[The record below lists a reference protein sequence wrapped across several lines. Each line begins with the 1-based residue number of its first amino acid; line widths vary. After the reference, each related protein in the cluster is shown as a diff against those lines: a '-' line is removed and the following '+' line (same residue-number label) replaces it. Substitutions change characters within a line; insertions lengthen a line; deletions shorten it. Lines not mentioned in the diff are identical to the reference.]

1 MIDETIR
8 SKLYDQVEKQ
18 YPIRPAEI
26 QRKPLTTSLVRAP
39 AVDLSVQWQRQ
50 VFALKEQVLTAILF
64 QLHTLFELAGNDAD
78 IKRQAREALHALFER
93 DQACRRNGDCDVY
106 AYAHFLFRRQWHAA
120 SASRSMASASLMASE
135 QPGPT
140 AASPPAAPSLLA
152 ALRHLE
158 RAGFFQKSR
167 QEIAGW
173 TRRFLFI
180 ERYHRL
186 DAIEHENRLDRYRLL
201 RAQIASGKEPIRAL
215 EDLVLWLEFRM
226 IEEAG
231 LSLENVGPL
240 SRRLAQ
246 ELGGCVGP
254 DLLEGAALQ
263 PALYVLLKC
272 HQYCLAE
279 TLGPL
284 EQRRLERLSAAR
296 QLDSVLDLMRVV
308 INRTMGEQ
316 SIPQAGA
323 LLDRLQAEGFN
334 IEHQG
339 FRDPY
344 EASLVTLDEVERMEA
359 TRLPLFL
366 PLEDLS
372 GEFASDLALSQEML
386 LESHNR
392 IIRGIVGE
400 CEAYLE
406 AADQPLPKNHLIAR
420 LVRFATGWTLAG
432 HPWLPPKQPE
442 KLEEQVRQALA
453 DSVIRQLVRPRKGY
467 ELKSRNEL
475 KQLIAREV
483 QTQLDAL
490 ERIAHS
496 RTIQGHHDYVQFTRY
511 VAFQQLRSECGGELT
526 AQLREAAA
534 TMAARAKPEW
544 VAEISRKWGLNFQ
557 QVHPHALEAV
567 EDYCRSVIPARDILP
582 LLQQH
587 FETTENDLQEVYD
600 DTIKDFSSA
609 FYTLLVGYG
618 RHREELQR
626 LKASRELIGKTVH
639 LLAPPLET
647 IHQTT
652 LGSLKEK
659 LSNNGASLYRSSLQP
674 YLLAASEWKAYLA
687 WQAHQRIGH
696 EVEVFLNDGDLDGL
710 LTELEN
716 GAAGVELPPQTLTHQ
731 SVQATL
737 IELLKPEEKSSA
749 VTEELVQEIVQ
760 MLPRMDCAAC
770 GQASCNLFA
779 RALLAGRSQPNQ
791 CVQLPKQGLAPLL
804 SRLQQLREAAGDGR
818 QPDNMLQLLADQH
831 RWRSSPEKLQFQKV
845 ISVRS
850 QKSRRLFMVRLQEIW
865 ENFAGKPQIYKD
877 PDLEEFHQNL
887 RAYMG
892 DDAVERLREEERN
905 YLVEHGDERVKA
917 EWQLLKERQNWL
929 NLANRRR
936 QSRPLLQRKD
946 PSWTAAQ
953 VYENV
958 FVLHQLSARD
968 RRLVLRYRLE
978 THQDG
983 FSQWWNEDLLSMNLP
998 DFFIRDWEDFSKII
1012 KNAYWHQESSL
1023 SAGQLLAKLKG
1034 EVLPAATAARIGDA
1048 LLSHWLDAEHAAA
1061 RKRQSRLAAFR
1072 SQTNGHLITTLEELR
1087 ELIGALV
1094 DECHLAGAGAGTLSP
1109 ATAALPVSAEEQ
1121 LTVAGDRIW
1130 RQFQN
1135 ENYRFAADFSCTW
1148 EQLRTAEKEAL
1159 KGLPAAGPNGAAG
1172 GGQGASGWY
1181 LKDWQEPLHKRVALI
1196 QALIAAGVKEARRE
1210 ELEYRWFAEKAPVS
1224 SAAFIKLRIRRALR
1238 EGKGRAEIETELHD
1252 LLQANPKLHERL
1264 VEYALIKIILKCQV
1278 DSLQRGSQFPRL
1290 GEDLGAELN
1299 AVAAAGESNSS
1310 APPEQGPAALQEQD
1324 VLVKALP
1331 ELKSIIDLLIERH
1344 KTMDRER
1351 LLHYLFLLAKME
1363 GNLDS
1368 LTALLREIRE
1378 TSDIMEAAWLRF
1390 TEERILEGPGQK
1402 SLPGTALGI
1411 ALLVSRLK
1419 DKEAANRGLREG
1431 VSRKEKKNIAAAVNE
1446 LVNFIRYHVLLA
1458 AERGGNLQSCIA
1470 DVHNAGYDLSSVD
1483 REALDLAIQ
1492 RQWERREQLTGQKI
1506 WIYTTVTARRLAAQ
1520 DQELQEA
1527 EREFYAIRTDILKGE
1542 ASGDEHYHETA
1553 SRRGVALGRIKEEM
1567 YRQLSD
1573 LLEKERIATFQK
1585 RIEQIVDELDKKR
1598 AEIYE
1603 GWLQGSIDR
1612 RTVFYALRQYQKR
1625 DASPSWGDCQ
1635 RFLRDHWFTP
1645 LEELRSAQRPDRGE
1659 RIRELNARLQAL
1671 LGVSPLEL
1679 EAEAERLAEQD
1690 FDGWM
1695 IGQLSSL
1702 QSRI

>member
-8 SKLYDQVEKQ
+8 SRLYDQVEKQ

-26 QRKPLTTSLVRAP
+26 QPKPFTTSLLRAP

-50 VFALKEQVLTAILF
+50 VFDLKEQVLTAILF
-64 QLHTLFELAGNDAD
+64 QLHTLFELTGNDAD
-78 IKRQAREALHALFER
+78 IKRQAREALQELYDR
-93 DQACRRNGDCDVY
+93 DQACRRDGDCDVY
-106 AYAHFLFRRQWHAA
+106 AYAHFLFRRHWHAA
-120 SASRSMASASLMASE
+120 SASRPMASVSLMASE
-135 QPGPT
+135 QPGTT
-140 AASPPAAPSLLA
+140 AAVSPASPPLLA
-152 ALRHLE
+152 ALQHLE
-158 RAGFFQKSR
+158 RAGFFQKNR

-186 DAIEHENRLDRYRLL
+186 DAIEHEGRLDRYRLL
-201 RAQIASGKEPIRAL
+201 RAQIAGGKGPIRML

-246 ELGGCVGP
+246 ELGERVGP
-254 DLLEGAALQ
+254 ELLEGAALQ

-284 EQRRLERLSAAR
+284 EQRRLERLMAAR

-308 INRTMGEQ
+308 INRTMGEK

-344 EASLVTLDEVERMEA
+344 EAALVSLEEVERMEA

-366 PLEDLS
+366 PLEGLS
-372 GEFASDLALSQEML
+372 GEFASDLARSQEML
-386 LESHNR
+386 LDSHNR
-392 IIRGIVGE
+392 IVRGIVSE
-400 CEAYLE
+400 CEAYLQ
-406 AADQPLPKNHLIAR
+406 AVDQPLPKNHLIAR
-420 LVRFATGWTLAG
+420 LVRFTTGWTLAG

-442 KLEEQVRQALA
+442 KIEEQVRQALA
-453 DSVIRQLVRPRKGY
+453 DPVIRQLVRPRKGY

-490 ERIAHS
+490 ERVAQS
-496 RTIQGHHDYVQFTRY
+496 RQIQGHHDYVQFTRY

-526 AQLREAAA
+526 VQLREAAEA
-534 TMAARAKPEW
+534 MAARAKPEW

-567 EDYCRSVIPARDILP
+567 EDYCRSAIPARDILP

-626 LKASRELIGKTVH
+626 LKASRELVGKTVH
-639 LLAPPLET
+639 LLAPPLEW

-659 LSNNGASLYRSSLQP
+659 LSQNGASLYRSSLQP
-674 YLLAASEWKAYLA
+674 YLLDASEWKAYVA

-696 EVEVFLNDGDLDGL
+696 AVEVFLNDGDLDGL
-710 LTELEN
+710 LKELEN
-716 GAAGVELPPQTLTHQ
+716 GATGVDLPPHTLSHQTVQ
-731 SVQATL
+731 STL
-737 IELLKPEEKSSA
+737 IELLKPEEKSTA
-749 VTEELVQEIVQ
+749 VSEELVQEMVQ
-760 MLPRMDCAAC
+760 LLPRMDCAAC

-791 CVQLPKQGLAPLL
+791 CVQLPKHALAPLL
-804 SRLQQLREAAGDGR
+804 SRLQQLREAANGGQ
-818 QPDNMLQLLADQH
+818 QPDNLLQLLANQQL
-831 RWRSSPEKLQFQKV
+831 WRSSPEKLHFQKV
-845 ISVRS
+845 ISVQS
-850 QKSRRLFMVRLQEIW
+850 QKSRRLFMERLQEIW
-865 ENFAGKPQIYKD
+865 ENFGSKPQIFKA
-877 PDLEEFHQNL
+877 PDLEEFHENL
-887 RAYMG
+887 RACMG
-892 DDAVERLREEERN
+892 DEAVERLREEERN

-946 PSWTAAQ
+946 PSWTAAE

-958 FVLHQLSARD
+958 FFLHQLSARD
-968 RRLVLRYRLE
+968 RRLVLQYRLE

-1023 SAGQLLAKLKG
+1023 SAGQLLAILKS
-1034 EVLPAATAARIGDA
+1034 EVLPEATAARIGDA
-1048 LLSHWLDAEHAAA
+1048 LLAHWLEAEHAAA
-1061 RKRQSRLAAFR
+1061 EKRRSRLAAFR
-1072 SQTNGHLITTLEELR
+1072 SQTNGHPITTLDELR
-1087 ELIGALV
+1087 EVIGALV
-1094 DECHLAGAGAGTLSP
+1094 DECHLAGACAGTLLLAS
-1109 ATAALPVSAEEQ
+1109 ATLSVSAEEQ

-1135 ENYRFAADFSCTW
+1135 ENYRFATDFACTW
-1148 EQLRTAEKEAL
+1148 EQLRTVEKEAL
-1159 KGLPAAGPNGAAG
+1159 KELPAADGAAAEG
-1172 GGQGASGWY
+1172 HGASGWY

-1196 QALIAAGVKEARRE
+1196 QALIAAGVKEMRRE
-1210 ELEYRWFAEKAPVS
+1210 ELEYRWFAEKAPAS
-1224 SAAFIKLRIRRALR
+1224 SSTFIKLRIRRALR
-1238 EGKGRAEIETELHD
+1238 EGKGKAEIEQELRD
-1252 LLQANPKLHERL
+1252 LLQANAKLRERL
-1264 VEYALIKIILKCQV
+1264 VEDALVKIILKCQV

-1290 GEDLGAELN
+1290 GVDLSAGLK
-1299 AVAAAGESNSS
+1299 AASSAGGESNSA
-1310 APPEQGPAALQEQD
+1310 APTEQGPSALQEQD
-1324 VLVKALP
+1324 ALVKALP
-1331 ELKSIIDLLIERH
+1331 ELKSIIDLLLERH

-1411 ALLVSRLK
+1411 PLLVSRLK
-1419 DKEAANRGLREG
+1419 DKEAANRGLRDG

-1458 AERGGNLQSCIA
+1458 AEHGGNLQSCVT
-1470 DVHNAGYDLSSVD
+1470 DVHNAGYDLSGID

-1492 RQWERREQLTGQKI
+1492 RQWERREQLVGQKI

-1542 ASGDEHYHETA
+1542 ASGDEHYHEIA

-1603 GWLQGSIDR
+1603 GWLKGSIDR

-1625 DASPSWGDCQ
+1625 DASPDWGDCQ

-1645 LEELRSAQRPDRGE
+1645 LRELRAAQRPDRGE
-1659 RIRELNARLQAL
+1659 RTQELNARLQAL
-1671 LGVSPLEL
+1671 LGVSLLEL

-1702 QSRI
+1702 ESRI